1 MPRSRTLHLSNV
13 RVLHGDVRSHFR
25 YVVPRHSVECVYINF
40 PEPALKKRHERW
52 RLIDDKLLVQ
62 IRDAMVPRADLHM
75 VTDDAQLMDVIVT
88 TARRANTLFEPMDA
102 PPAHF
107 VTERPDYVRT
117 VSLYLP
123 VAILSCWF
131 PSF

>member
-1 MPRSRTLHLSNV
+1 
-13 RVLHGDVRSHFR
+13 
-25 YVVPRHSVECVYINF
+25 VVPRHSVDCVYINF

-107 VTERPDYVRT
+107 VTERPDYVRS
-117 VSLYLP
+117 VSLYSP
-123 VAILSCWF
+123 VGNLSCWIPNF
-131 PSF
+131 